1 MSKNFNNIAVQNE
14 FTHSETTE
22 NQKLSIEKCKK
33 ILNAKGFQYNNEK
46 VTQIREFLYQL
57 ARLDLIIYN
66 NICYK

>member
-57 ARLDLIIYN
+57 ARLDLIFN
-66 NICYK
+66 NKIC